1 MINRYSCNGFIFD
14 VDATLVNTTL
24 VINNIWKEWAVQK
37 GVEFS
42 IVHPH
47 VHGRKISE
55 TLELVGF
62 QYANANEENVVKK
75 IAIKAMELATEI
87 DGALSF
93 VKTIPKCS
101 WAIATSGPRNVAET
115 SLRVSGFELPEI
127 MICGEDV
134 SIGKPHPEPFVL
146 AAENLGLNAMSCV
159 AFEDS
164 PAGVKS
170 AKEAGCFTVAILTSH
185 KESELALADLIVNSF
200 SDLAIEN
207 RNGSYELCW

>member
-1 MINRYSCNGFIFD
+1 MINRYSCKGFIFD

-24 VINNIWKEWAVQK
+24 VINNIWKKWAGQN
-37 GVEFS
+37 GIDFS
-42 IVHPH
+42 IVYPH

-55 TLELVGF
+55 TLELVGS
-62 QYANANEENVVKK
+62 QYANADEENVVKK
-75 IAIKAMELATEI
+75 IAIEAMESATEI

-93 VKTIPKCS
+93 VENIPKCS
-101 WAIATSGPRNVAET
+101 WAIATSGPRKVAET
-115 SLRVSGFELPEI
+115 SLLASGFKLP
-127 MICGEDV
+127 MNMVCAEDV
-134 SIGKPHPEPFVL
+134 IFGKPHPEPFAL
-146 AAENLGLNAMSCV
+146 AAKNLGLKAVSCV

-185 KESELALADLIVNSF
+185 KESELVLADLIVDGF

-207 RNGSYELCW
+207 KNGSYELCW

>member
-1 MINRYSCNGFIFD
+1 M
-14 VDATLVNTTL
+14 
-24 VINNIWKEWAVQK
+24 
-37 GVEFS
+37 
-42 IVHPH
+42 
-47 VHGRKISE
+47 
-55 TLELVGF
+55 
-62 QYANANEENVVKK
+62 
-75 IAIKAMELATEI
+75 
-87 DGALSF
+87 
-93 VKTIPKCS
+93 
-101 WAIATSGPRNVAET
+101 AET
-115 SLRVSGFELPEI
+115 SLRASGFELPEI